1 MKIADRRIGG
11 SQCGGF
17 EVRAIDAAAAAKATF
32 KSISH
37 TRINTLPESPMIQ
50 EGAFHLPQERAN
62 S

>member
-11 SQCGGF
+11 SQRGGF
-17 EVRAIDAAAAAKATF
+17 EVRAIDAAAAKATF

-37 TRINTLPESPMIQ
+37 TRINTLPASPMIQ